1 MAEFLTTTGISSQ
14 LEEII
19 KSANERLWLIS
30 PFLKVTPRIK
40 ELLEE
45 KANPNSNVNV
55 CIIYGKRD
63 LKREEDTW
71 LKSLTSVEI
80 RFRESLHAKCYF
92 NEDKALI
99 TSMNLY
105 EFSQVNNDEMGILVS
120 SEMDSDIYNEIL
132 GESERIKRN
141 SKLIQEGAKPKA
153 LAKGKERAAAKVPP
167 RRFQPSTGVPTY
179 GFCIRCKVDLRAKPT
194 QPYCNSCYATWKR
207 YSNPEYEE
215 NNCHI
220 CGNEY
225 GATLLKPL
233 CVACYRTYKDIFEF
247 ATS

>member
-1 MAEFLTTTGISSQ
+1 MAEFLTTKGITYR

-19 KSANERLWLIS
+19 KSAEKRLVIIS
-30 PFLKVTPRIK
+30 PYLKLDKHTK

-55 CIIYGKRD
+55 CIIYGKND

-105 EFSQVNNDEMGILVS
+105 EFSQVNNDEMGVLVS
-120 SEMDSDIYNEIL
+120 SGIDSDIYNEIL
-132 GESERIKRN
+132 EESERIKRN

-153 LAKGKERAAAKVPP
+153 LAKGKERAVAKVPP
-167 RRFQPSTGVPTY
+167 RRSQPVTGVPTT
-179 GFCIRCKVDLRAKPT
+179 GFCIRCKADIPANPA
-194 QPYCNSCYATWKR
+194 QPYCNGCYRVWSHYK
-207 YSNPEYEE
+207 NEEYEE
-215 NNCHI
+215 KHCHT
-220 CGNEY
+220 CGNEH
-225 GATLLKPL
+225 AAILLKPL
-233 CVACYRTYKDIFEF
+233 CIACYRKFKDVFEF
-247 ATS
+247 AVS